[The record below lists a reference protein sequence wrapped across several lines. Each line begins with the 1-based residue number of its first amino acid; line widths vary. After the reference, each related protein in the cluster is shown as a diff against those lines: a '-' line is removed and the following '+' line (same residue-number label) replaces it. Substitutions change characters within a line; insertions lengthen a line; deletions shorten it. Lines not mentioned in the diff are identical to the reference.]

1 MLFRNIVFYA
11 LLAGVVA
18 GIAVSVAQSFQVV
31 PIIKA
36 AEAYERAAA
45 DETQVLIPSVQ
56 AAQHHAA
63 GGEEAWAPKDGI
75 ERTAFT
81 ALSNSLTAIGFAL
94 LLIGA
99 MMASLALGSSEA
111 AMRRWWYGLAWGL
124 GGYVVFWLAPAIG
137 QPPEIPLQAA
147 GALGARQSWWVLA
160 VVCTAAG
167 LAGLLFGRSPWR
179 WAAPVLLIVPHLV
192 GAPHPEGVM
201 FPDQTPQA
209 AAALELLAR
218 QFIGA
223 TAIANA
229 VLWLA
234 LGLVSAWSVRRI
246 HGAIGSGLTG
256 QRDPEPFST

>member
-1 MLFRNIVFYA
+1 MADTQRPSLPVT
-11 LLAGVVA
+11 LDDV
-18 GIAVSVAQSFQVV
+18 
-31 PIIKA
+31 KA
-36 AEAYERAAA
+36 AAMIIAG
-45 DETQVLIPSVQ
+45 QVDNTPLSHSKTLSAITGAEIWVKFENLQ
-56 AAQHHAA
+56 
-63 GGEEAWAPKDGI
+63 
-75 ERTAFT
+75 FT
-81 ALSNSLTAIGFAL
+81 AAFK
-94 LLIGA
+94 
-99 MMASLALGSSEA
+99 E
-111 AMRRWWYGLAWGL
+111 R
-124 GGYVVFWLAPAIG
+124 
-137 QPPEIPLQAA
+137 
-147 GALGARQSWWVLA
+147 GALNKLSKLTDEQKKRGVIAASAGNHAQGVAR
-160 VVCTAAG
+160 AAG